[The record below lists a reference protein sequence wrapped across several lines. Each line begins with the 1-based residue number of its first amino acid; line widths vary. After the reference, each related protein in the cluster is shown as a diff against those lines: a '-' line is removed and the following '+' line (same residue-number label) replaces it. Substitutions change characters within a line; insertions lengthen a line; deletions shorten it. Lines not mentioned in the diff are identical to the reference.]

1 MNRTVLKPYTTYVMS
16 MICLLLFAIV
26 QANTRILNAHE
37 SASWSFIVTNTTR
50 YVQVVRNVSVSCG
63 CLKLEGDTSTPFLPG
78 EVRPLVVR
86 LNPQGLEG
94 RIEKS
99 VRLVFEPKPFQTHVG
114 NLKRHTDV
122 LPNIDEIVPIRDGVA
137 VLPIQA
143 EIRTRLALKPR
154 EGAFGV
160 VPMGEATTR
169 NLQIALHGYGLTNAF
184 IRDVVSP
191 VGSVFDW
198 IVAQDRKSLSL
209 GPSPN
214 RPLVPGILSEIWKI
228 QTTDAEVPEIPLS
241 VSIQIVD
248 GLSVSPRVVEVS
260 AGERVCSRQISIRKV
275 LGRRQSESG
284 ENLRVLSAAT
294 GPRPWG
300 NVRIEKRPLGGWR
313 VLIDNIKPDEV
324 RQFSKAP
331 FVEIKTSLNEAPKL
345 LVPLRIVG
353 GVVP

>member
-1 MNRTVLKPYTTYVMS
+1 MSPKILKMWIVFTMV
-16 MICLLLFAIV
+16 IVNQQLFAMEESSIV
-26 QANTRILNAHE
+26 TINAHE
-37 SASWSFIVTNTTR
+37 SVSWSFIVTNTTR
-50 YVQVVRNVSVSCG
+50 YIQEVKNVSVSCG

-78 EVRPLVVR
+78 EIRPLVIR

-99 VRLVFEPKPFQTHVG
+99 VRLVFEPKPTQIHVG
-114 NLKRHTDV
+114 NLKRYTDI
-122 LPNIDEIVPIRDGVA
+122 LPNSDEIVPIRDGVA
-137 VLPIQA
+137 VLAIRA

-160 VPMGEATTR
+160 VPMGEAATR

-214 RPLVPGILSEIWKI
+214 RPLVPGIHSEIWKV
-228 QTTDAEVPEIPLS
+228 QTTDVEVPEIPLS

-260 AGERVCSRQISIRKV
+260 TGERVCSRQISIRKA
-275 LGRRQSESG
+275 LGCRQSESG

-294 GPRPWG
+294 KPRPWG

-313 VLIDNIKPDEV
+313 ILIDNIKPDEV

-331 FVEIKTSLNEAPKL
+331 FVEIKTSLSEAPKL

-353 GVVP
+353 GIVP

>member
-1 MNRTVLKPYTTYVMS
+1 MSPKILKMWIVFTMV
-16 MICLLLFAIV
+16 IVNQQLFAMEESSIV
-26 QANTRILNAHE
+26 TINAHE
-37 SASWSFIVTNTTR
+37 SVSWSFIVTNTTR
-50 YVQVVRNVSVSCG
+50 YIQEVKNVSVSCG

-78 EVRPLVVR
+78 EIRPLVIR

-99 VRLVFEPKPFQTHVG
+99 VRLVFEPKPTQIHVG
-114 NLKRHTDV
+114 NLKRYTDI
-122 LPNIDEIVPIRDGVA
+122 LPNSDEIVPIRDGIA
-137 VLPIQA
+137 VLAIRA

-160 VPMGEATTR
+160 VPMGEAATR

-214 RPLVPGILSEIWKI
+214 RPLVPGIHSEIWKV
-228 QTTDAEVPEIPLS
+228 QTTDVEVPEIPMS

-260 AGERVCSRQISIRKV
+260 TGERVCSRQISIRKA
-275 LGRRQSESG
+275 LGCRQSESG

-294 GPRPWG
+294 KPRPWG

-313 VLIDNIKPDEV
+313 ILIDNIKPDEV

-353 GVVP
+353 GIVP

>member
-1 MNRTVLKPYTTYVMS
+1 MF
-16 MICLLLFAIV
+16 LFTLAVISVFRVCAITIRLDSHAYHAVEFSIINVTRNV
-26 QANTRILNAHE
+26 QE
-37 SASWSFIVTNTTR
+37 VK
-50 YVQVVRNVSVSCG
+50 NVSVSCG
-63 CLKLEGDTSTPFLPG
+63 CLKLEGDTSTPFFPG

-99 VRLVFEPKPFQTHVG
+99 VRLVFEPKPFQAHVG

-122 LPNIDEIVPIRDGVA
+122 LLNPDEIVPIRDGVA

-160 VPMGEATTR
+160 VPMGEAVTR

-191 VGSVFDW
+191 VGSVFDG

-214 RPLVPGILSEIWKI
+214 RPLVPGIHSEIWKI

-241 VSIQIVD
+241 VSIQVVD

-260 AGERVCSRQISIRKV
+260 TGERVCFRQISIRKA
-275 LGRRQSESG
+275 LGCRQSESG
-284 ENLRVLSAAT
+284 ENLRVLSAVT
-294 GPRPWG
+294 KPRPWG

-313 VLIDNIKPDEV
+313 ISIDNIKPDEV

-331 FVEIKTSLNEAPKL
+331 FVEIKTNLGEAPKL

-353 GVVP
+353 GIVP